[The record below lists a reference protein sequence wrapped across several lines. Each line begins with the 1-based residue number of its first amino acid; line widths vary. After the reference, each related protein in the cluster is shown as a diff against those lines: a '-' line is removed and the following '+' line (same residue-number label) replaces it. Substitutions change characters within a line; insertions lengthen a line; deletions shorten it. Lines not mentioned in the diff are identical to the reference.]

1 MPTDYPRRKSFLT
14 LTPIDFSLTDG
25 TNIPAP
31 PDTPPRSPSP
41 IPLARPPTQGGGPLS
56 SHPTSAEDIR
66 SATLPPTP
74 DPEQEVLTKMSTS
87 TSSNHDSLRTD
98 SFRTP
103 DSPASAHNKKPSKA
117 EQQKAGQSVRKLF
130 SLNNLRN
137 SFSSSRTSLQAQ
149 SPSAE
154 TSPQPPQAD
163 SFRQRPAS
171 GHTITPQMRPRS
183 KSGSWFKR
191 KSSMFMFNGAG
202 DLDVVTEDRPATES
216 AQKAKEDYNPAPVRA
231 VHSAVP
237 FRETHSS
244 ASSEE
249 DYIGAPVVRSQKP
262 LLPEIGALGNGNT
275 SGGDLGWDEG
285 MFKR

>member
-1 MPTDYPRRKSFLT
+1 
-14 LTPIDFSLTDG
+14 
-25 TNIPAP
+25 
-31 PDTPPRSPSP
+31 
-41 IPLARPPTQGGGPLS
+41 
-56 SHPTSAEDIR
+56 
-66 SATLPPTP
+66 
-74 DPEQEVLTKMSTS
+74 
-87 TSSNHDSLRTD
+87 
-98 SFRTP
+98 
-103 DSPASAHNKKPSKA
+103 
-117 EQQKAGQSVRKLF
+117 
-130 SLNNLRN
+130 
-137 SFSSSRTSLQAQ
+137 
-149 SPSAE
+149 
-154 TSPQPPQAD
+154 
-163 SFRQRPAS
+163 
-171 GHTITPQMRPRS
+171 
-183 KSGSWFKR
+183 
-191 KSSMFMFNGAG
+191 MFMFNGAG